1 MQKITNFVTNWWL
14 ILGLQVLGLSFVA
27 MEVSSMWVVALS
39 VLIAATP
46 WVLIKS
52 SQNASKSLDTGTEPE
67 PAIEMNSD
75 RRVRLD
81 EIKQLME
88 EELPHIKESLDKQ
101 RGVIDESV
109 VTLNDSFF
117 GLQEV
122 SQRQSLVSETL
133 VNNLLA
139 NQDSKYSLTQ
149 VLPKTEKIF
158 AQYIEILVSV
168 SEKSITAV
176 HSIHDMSSKL
186 DNVFRLLDQVQG
198 LSEQTNLLAL
208 NAAIE
213 AARAGDAGRGFAVV
227 AQEVRNLSLKAEDL
241 NGQIQKEITIAQG
254 TINEANETVG
264 EIASIDM
271 TVAIDSKD
279 QVEDML
285 QGVQQVNVEIKEE
298 VDKLRVMGSELAEQ
312 VSNGIRAL
320 QFADIVAQQGQ
331 HAERS
336 AHALEDMTVLMG
348 KFNRREIE
356 LSELIQSIEELM
368 GHAQSRGEAAAQQS
382 GIDEGEVELF

>member
-1 MQKITNFVTNWWL
+1 MQKITKFVTTWWL
-14 ILGLQVLGLSFVA
+14 ILGLQVVGLSFIV
-27 MEVSSMWVVALS
+27 MEVTSMWVVGLA
-39 VLIAATP
+39 VLVAASP

-52 SQNASKSLDTGTEPE
+52 SQKAPAAETPKVEMKVDVSGDNQAHLQAVQSLID
-67 PAIEMNSD
+67 
-75 RRVRLD
+75 
-81 EIKQLME
+81 
-88 EELPHIKESLDKQ
+88 EELPHIQESLNKQ
-101 RGVIDESV
+101 RGVMDESV

-117 GLQEV
+117 GLQDV
-122 SQRQSLVSETL
+122 SQRQSDVSSQL

-149 VLPKTEKIF
+149 VLPRTEKIF
-158 AQYIEILVSV
+158 AQYIEILISV

-254 TINEANETVG
+254 TIKEANVTVG

-298 VDKLRVMGSELAEQ
+298 IDKIQGMGRELADQ

-320 QFADIVAQQGQ
+320 QFADIVVQQGE
-331 HAERS
+331 HAQRS
-336 AHALEDMTVLMG
+336 TNAIEEMVGLMN
-348 KFNRREIE
+348 KFNQGEIE
-356 LSELIQSIEELM
+356 LSDLVQGIEELKSN
-368 GHAQSRGEAAAQQS
+368 AQNRGEAAAQQS

>member
-1 MQKITNFVTNWWL
+1 MQKITKFVTTWWL
-14 ILGLQVLGLSFVA
+14 ILGLQVVGLSFIV
-27 MEVSSMWVVALS
+27 MEVTSMWVVGLA
-39 VLIAATP
+39 VLVAASP

-52 SQNASKSLDTGTEPE
+52 SQKAPAVEAPKVEMKVDVSGDNQAHLQAVQSLID
-67 PAIEMNSD
+67 
-75 RRVRLD
+75 
-81 EIKQLME
+81 
-88 EELPHIKESLDKQ
+88 EELPHIQESLNKQ
-101 RGVIDESV
+101 RGVMDESV

-117 GLQEV
+117 GLQDV
-122 SQRQSLVSETL
+122 SQRQSDVSSQL

-149 VLPKTEKIF
+149 VLPRTEKIF
-158 AQYIEILVSV
+158 AEYIEILITV

-254 TINEANETVG
+254 TIKEANVTVG

-298 VDKLRVMGSELAEQ
+298 IDKIQGMGRELADQ

-320 QFADIVAQQGQ
+320 QFADIVVQQGE
-331 HAERS
+331 HAQRS
-336 AHALEDMTVLMG
+336 TNAIEEMVGLMN
-348 KFNRREIE
+348 KFNQGEIE
-356 LSELIQSIEELM
+356 LSDLVQGIEELKSN
-368 GHAQSRGEAAAQQS
+368 AQNRGEAAAQQS

>member
-1 MQKITNFVTNWWL
+1 MQKITKFLTTWWL
-14 ILGLQVLGLSFVA
+14 ILGLQVVGLSFIV
-27 MEVSSMWVVALS
+27 MEVTSMWVVGLA
-39 VLIAATP
+39 VLVAASP

-52 SQNASKSLDTGTEPE
+52 SQKAPAAEAPKVEMKVDVSGDNQAHLQAVQSLID
-67 PAIEMNSD
+67 
-75 RRVRLD
+75 
-81 EIKQLME
+81 
-88 EELPHIKESLDKQ
+88 EELPHIQESLNKQ
-101 RGVIDESV
+101 RGVMDESV

-117 GLQEV
+117 GLQDV
-122 SQRQSLVSETL
+122 SQRQSDVSSQL

-149 VLPKTEKIF
+149 VLPRTEKIF
-158 AQYIEILVSV
+158 AEYIEILITV

-254 TINEANETVG
+254 TIKEANVTVG

-298 VDKLRVMGSELAEQ
+298 IDKIQGMGRELADQ

-320 QFADIVAQQGQ
+320 QFADIVVQQGE
-331 HAERS
+331 HAQRS
-336 AHALEDMTVLMG
+336 TNAIEEMVGLMN
-348 KFNRREIE
+348 KFNQGEIE
-356 LSELIQSIEELM
+356 LSDLVQGIEELKSN
-368 GHAQSRGEAAAQQS
+368 AQNRGEAAAQQS

>member
-1 MQKITNFVTNWWL
+1 MQKITKFVTTWWL
-14 ILGLQVLGLSFVA
+14 ILGLQVVGLSFIV
-27 MEVSSMWVVALS
+27 MEVTSMWVVGLA
-39 VLIAATP
+39 VLVAASP

-52 SQNASKSLDTGTEPE
+52 SQKAPAVETPKVEMKVDVSGDNQAHLQAVQSLID
-67 PAIEMNSD
+67 
-75 RRVRLD
+75 
-81 EIKQLME
+81 
-88 EELPHIKESLDKQ
+88 EELPHIQESLNKQ
-101 RGVIDESV
+101 RGVMDESV

-117 GLQEV
+117 GLQDV
-122 SQRQSLVSETL
+122 SQRQSDVSSQL

-149 VLPKTEKIF
+149 VLPRTEKIF
-158 AQYIEILVSV
+158 AEYIEILITV

-254 TINEANETVG
+254 TIKEANVTVG

-298 VDKLRVMGSELAEQ
+298 IDKIQGMGRELADQ

-320 QFADIVAQQGQ
+320 QFADIVVQQGE
-331 HAERS
+331 HAQRS
-336 AHALEDMTVLMG
+336 TNAIEEMVGLMN
-348 KFNRREIE
+348 KFNQGEIE
-356 LSELIQSIEELM
+356 LSDLVQGIEELKSN
-368 GHAQSRGEAAAQQS
+368 AQNRGEAAAQQS

>member
-1 MQKITNFVTNWWL
+1 MQKITKFVTTWWL
-14 ILGLQVLGLSFVA
+14 ILGLQVVGLSFIV
-27 MEVSSMWVVALS
+27 MEVTSMWVVGLA
-39 VLIAATP
+39 VLVAASP

-52 SQNASKSLDTGTEPE
+52 SQKAPAAEAPKVKMKVDVSGDNQAHLQAVQSLID
-67 PAIEMNSD
+67 
-75 RRVRLD
+75 
-81 EIKQLME
+81 
-88 EELPHIKESLDKQ
+88 EELPHIQESLNKQ
-101 RGVIDESV
+101 RGVMDESV

-117 GLQEV
+117 GLQDV
-122 SQRQSLVSETL
+122 SQRQSDVSSQL

-149 VLPKTEKIF
+149 VLPRTEKIF
-158 AQYIEILVSV
+158 AEYIEILITV

-254 TINEANETVG
+254 TIKEANVTVG

-298 VDKLRVMGSELAEQ
+298 IDKIQGMGRELADQ

-320 QFADIVAQQGQ
+320 QFADIVVQQGE
-331 HAERS
+331 HAQRS
-336 AHALEDMTVLMG
+336 TNAIEEMVGLMN
-348 KFNRREIE
+348 KFNQGEIE
-356 LSELIQSIEELM
+356 LSDLVQGIEELKSN
-368 GHAQSRGEAAAQQS
+368 AQNRGEAAAQQS